1 MTEKKE
7 SIEKNEIININNEIN
22 INNKNLDFSEINES
36 KIVIVGNK
44 NSANVIEKSNKIE
57 HSHEQSKIQ
66 NINLNNSTINNYV
79 IIDKYPPNKLL
90 SFDNKEFQKNIYP
103 QLISP
108 YNYPMPFHQLPNYYL
123 YERNDLF
130 NDLTQEILSNEENI
144 TNNLSLIEKYRKE
157 IYFKIKNF
165 IENVLYKN
173 NFDVKLIKYG
183 SHDFLD

>member
-90 SFDNKEFQKNIYP
+90 TFDNKE
-103 QLISP
+103 
-108 YNYPMPFHQLPNYYL
+108 
-123 YERNDLF
+123 
-130 NDLTQEILSNEENI
+130 
-144 TNNLSLIEKYRKE
+144 
-157 IYFKIKNF
+157 
-165 IENVLYKN
+165 
-173 NFDVKLIKYG
+173 
-183 SHDFLD
+183 